1 MDQKA
6 GTKRDSVS
14 QQLPSLQ
21 NILSFLIRSQTF
33 QTLSGKHCFFLID
46 KLGFLIHDGVKM
58 YQNLSLHV
66 GIMQDKFQTSFH
78 LIQNDFMQKIFCFE
92 SNEEQKIFKRLT
104 LPGLVS
110 LLHGYRVWLRQS
122 FLLKP
127 VYQHIWLVAK
137 LLKSNPV

>member
-1 MDQKA
+1 MDQNTGK
-6 GTKRDSVS
+6 KRDALS

-21 NILSFLIRSQTF
+21 NILSFPIRSQTF
-33 QTLSGKHCFFLID
+33 QTLSGKHCFFLIE
-46 KLGFLIHDGVKM
+46 KLGFLIHYGVKM

-66 GIMQDKFQTSFH
+66 GIMQDKVQISFH
-78 LIQNDFMQKIFCFE
+78 LIQNDFMQKIFCLE
-92 SNEEQKIFKRLT
+92 SNEEQKIFKTLT

-127 VYQHIWLVAK
+127 VHPHIYLVAK